1 MTPEQFARQ
10 YGRPAISVITLNP
23 GAPVLI
29 PEDWHRYL
37 LVFWNV
43 PNNVIIRPQGDGS
56 VVAPGFNMSS
66 GTAPLILSHALHGSL
81 VNLSYSVETAG
92 PATTI
97 CVLEGQMTGV
107 PDESTL
113 PASERTNANN
123 RSDGEDRHN
132 DRRRRRDLRG

>member
-10 YGRPAISVITLNP
+10 HGRPAISVITLNP
-23 GAPVLI
+23 GVPVLI

-56 VVAPGFNMSS
+56 VVVPGYNMNS
-66 GTAPLILSHALHGSL
+66 GTEPLILTHALHGSL
-81 VNLSYSVETAG
+81 VNIGYSVETAG

-97 CVLEGQMTGV
+97 CVLEGQMFDV
-107 PDESTL
+107 LLSTRE
-113 PASERTNANN
+113 PRKVV
-123 RSDGEDRHN
+123 
-132 DRRRRRDLRG
+132 